1 MGRSVP
7 GSGFNVQANKVA
19 PGLWLVFGRPECAFQ
34 MTLQM
39 VSTRRKQVNIME
51 QEGNWGTV
59 QCNSTMVSD
68 AKDPKS
74 IS

>member
-7 GSGFNVQANKVA
+7 GSGFNVQANKVS
-19 PGLWLVFGRPECAFQ
+19 PGSRLVFGRPQCAFQ

-39 VSTRRKQVNIME
+39 VSARRKQVNIME

-59 QCNSTMVSD
+59 ECNSIMVSD
-68 AKDPKS
+68 ARDPKN
-74 IS
+74 II